1 MVIRV
6 DIGGQSFG
14 GGGTPGRRPPWMLYV
29 PGAVFVLLGLLII
42 LLPQLLQFLI
52 GGFCVV
58 VGLVLLAIPR
68 RMS

>member
-1 MVIRV
+1 
-6 DIGGQSFG
+6 
-14 GGGTPGRRPPWMLYV
+14 MLGIV
-29 PGAVFVLLGLLII
+29 LGAVFVLLGLLII